1 MDVAAGFDSGSLY
14 GGETVTAAAP
24 GVNRVASRRAPAF
37 IAGASL
43 EDGSVAISLTSPMR
57 LLPPKSFHAPARAPL
72 RSPSVVTEDA
82 VIKALFDR
90 LKMKTR
96 TAVSGM
102 ALSAKSDLRL
112 LAASSRRS
120 GATSQG
126 AVQKYCLGVTH
137 DNNESF
143 RAAMDAYKSFIK
155 ARTPRGS
162 HPRWGPSRGPFT
174 RCPWQD

>member
-24 GVNRVASRRAPAF
+24 GVNRLASR
-37 IAGASL
+37 L

-96 TAVSGM
+96 
-102 ALSAKSDLRL
+102 
-112 LAASSRRS
+112 
-120 GATSQG
+120 
-126 AVQKYCLGVTH
+126 
-137 DNNESF
+137 
-143 RAAMDAYKSFIK
+143 
-155 ARTPRGS
+155 
-162 HPRWGPSRGPFT
+162 
-174 RCPWQD
+174 